1 MGLMEC
7 MRIGGSE
14 SEPKKIN
21 KDSEIIL
28 VKKIVK
34 FFWKHKTLS
43 LCLMMAIFL
52 SYRFLFP
59 NSIFL
64 DRKDTLAQAI
74 LFWFFVAF
82 FYIEA
87 KKEEIKPRLSK
98 LKLREYVIFL
108 IPLSSSLLL
117 FFFGVKYF
125 DYETSLSFIITFA
138 IAILIVFAFCA
149 LIGIV
154 IFFYVSYPRVIYLFS
169 KFFIFLFRHRIYKK
183 INFKENKFYINYSK
197 KGKIDEYIKFI
208 FLLIL
213 IYFPIQIYFTNLG
226 ITDEFS
232 VTKATLMELFFWTFV
247 FLSPI
252 IFFTDK
258 IRLLHNQEHVKI
270 NIVSYLWGIFVIVDT
285 ILIPFTIQNIGKDFL
300 YPIIIHINIIVGVSY
315 GFLFIS
321 AFCIERILKSPYF
334 LIYKE

>member
-1 MGLMEC
+1 MISKKLLIILLIILVLIGAIIIASAALISSKKIEKQSQKVGLKVPSLDLTKEELLNLLEEKEAKEAREKPLELKDFSIFFLTYPKQIKTGLNASFSWKIEAPKGKENSLVKETYLCLVKNLPKKPESKEDCRFLSKSFSGKVFIIMRLMEC

-183 INFKENKFYINYSK
+183 N
-197 KGKIDEYIKFI
+197 
-208 FLLIL
+208 
-213 IYFPIQIYFTNLG
+213 
-226 ITDEFS
+226 
-232 VTKATLMELFFWTFV
+232 
-247 FLSPI
+247 
-252 IFFTDK
+252 
-258 IRLLHNQEHVKI
+258 
-270 NIVSYLWGIFVIVDT
+270 
-285 ILIPFTIQNIGKDFL
+285 
-300 YPIIIHINIIVGVSY
+300 
-315 GFLFIS
+315 
-321 AFCIERILKSPYF
+321 
-334 LIYKE
+334 